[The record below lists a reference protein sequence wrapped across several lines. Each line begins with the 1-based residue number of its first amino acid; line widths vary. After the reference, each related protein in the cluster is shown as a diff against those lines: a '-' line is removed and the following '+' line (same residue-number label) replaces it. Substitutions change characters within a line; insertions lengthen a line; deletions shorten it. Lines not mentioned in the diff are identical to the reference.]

1 MTRKSLLII
10 AACALVAACSSN
22 KPGKDLITINGK
34 TITEGDLQFLGG
46 INPRIKSQL
55 SNPAGR
61 KQIVDNII
69 EQELFYQA
77 AVKKGLDHD
86 PTVKEKADLYRRV
99 IIAQSYVEK
108 QLEDDA
114 KKYYD
119 DHKSEFEKLRMSQI
133 LVKTKAAAPTSVL
146 PKGAKPPVADGH
158 SDADALALA
167 QKIEARLKNKEDFA
181 AVAKDASEDPITK
194 ANGGDLGEV
203 AKTEQRL
210 VRRGYEPLL
219 EKAFSMKVGD
229 VSDPIKT
236 EDGYHIIVVTHG
248 IEVEPFD
255 SAKQGIMFKQQG
267 DIRNKLLT
275 DLKKQ
280 AKITYADASLK
291 PQETSAGMPAPSAP
305 VDAYGKPTATPPA
318 PAPTTGMPPATA
330 PKMVVNPHAPVMA
343 PGAAPAKK

>member
-10 AACALVAACSSN
+10 ATCALIAACGN
-22 KPGKDLITINGK
+22 TKPGKELITINGK

-61 KQIVDNII
+61 KQIVDNIV

-77 AVKKGLDHD
+77 AVKKGLDRD
-86 PTVKEKADLYRRV
+86 AAVKEKADLYRRV

-119 DHKSEFEKLRMSQI
+119 DHKAEFEKLRMSQI
-133 LVKTKAAAPTSVL
+133 LVKTKSATPTVIS
-146 PKGAKPPVADGH
+146 PKGAKVPTASDGH

-167 QKIEARLKNKEDFA
+167 NKIEERLKNKEDFA
-181 AVAKDASEDPITK
+181 TVAKEVSEDPITK

-203 AKTEQRL
+203 SKTEQRL

-229 VSDPIKT
+229 VSAPIKT
-236 EDGYHIIVVTHG
+236 EDGYHIIVVTRG

-255 SAKQGIMFKQQG
+255 SAKQGVMFKQQG
-267 DIRNKLLT
+267 DIRNKLLA

-291 PQETSAGMPAPSAP
+291 PQETTPATPAPGAVP
-305 VDAYGKPTATPPA
+305 ADAYGKPATSTP
-318 PAPTTGMPPATA
+318 PPATA
-330 PKMVVNPHAPVMA
+330 PMAVNPHAAEPAPTPAPV
-343 PGAAPAKK
+343 KK